1 MKKSILILLALLAA
15 WTAGCALSSSELY
28 TRLQSAYRNL
38 STFQASVQQSN
49 YYPQLKKSINYSG
62 RIYFTPGRMLMSFT
76 KPGIQVLKIENG
88 RVELYDASSKTLFQS
103 AVQPQFGKMNPVE
116 ILQIYW
122 SKSAVTV
129 TSQSKTAA
137 SVKLVPKQDDLVSSL
152 TATLNAIEQ
161 SGESQTLSA
170 PRLTVVNNRPAS
182 IRDGLT
188 QYFYEEYTVS
198 QTILENRSTSSLVP
212 KGKPTKLAA
221 GVSLDVLASIG
232 GDGRSIMLAL
242 NPAVSQDVELVT

>member
-15 WTAGCALSSSELY
+15 WTTGCALSSSELY

-152 TATLNAIEQ
+152 TATLN
-161 SGESQTLSA
+161 
-170 PRLTVVNNRPAS
+170 PAS
-182 IRDGLT
+182 GIVSKLG
-188 QYFYEEYTVS
+188 YTDKSGNSVS
-198 QTILENRSTSSLVP
+198 YSFSGI
-212 KGKPTKLAA
+212 KLN
-221 GVSLDVLASIG
+221 GSIPASVWKQ
-232 GDGRSIMLAL
+232 SY
-242 NPAVSQDVELVT
+242 PQDVQIIR